1 MLDFYSSAII
11 CTCLYFFIYVVFKK
25 KKKRSQR
32 GIPHMVD
39 YEADASGLAA
49 MRYRR

>member
-25 KKKRSQR
+25 KNVHKGVSPTWLTMKLMQ
-32 GIPHMVD
+32 
-39 YEADASGLAA
+39 AA
-49 MRYRR
+49 LLP